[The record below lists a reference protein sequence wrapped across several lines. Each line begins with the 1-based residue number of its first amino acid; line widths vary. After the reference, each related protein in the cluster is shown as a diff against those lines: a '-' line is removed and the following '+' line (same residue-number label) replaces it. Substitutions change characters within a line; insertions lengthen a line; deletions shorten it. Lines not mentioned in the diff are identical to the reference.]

1 MPKRKCKFTDELKKK
16 YPCFRLGRDAS
27 EAECMTC
34 RAGTFVSVANK
45 GGSDLEAHV
54 HSAKHKT
61 AARGES
67 SSSKVTD
74 FFVSKTDTSVT
85 AAEGTLAFHTIKHH
99 NSYRSI
105 DCTSGLLRKIFPD
118 SVTAQKI
125 SSAGT
130 KTEAIVNAVI
140 APHSVE
146 VALEALK
153 EIPYCGVSTDGSNH
167 GAEKIFPL
175 LIQYFDWKNGG
186 LQSKLI
192 EIKSTPNESADT
204 ITEYIRETLEKKG
217 IFSKCI
223 AFTGDNCNTNFGG
236 IRRPEEGRNVFAKL
250 KKSLQN
256 ESLIGVGCPAHIL
269 NNCVHHGADTLD
281 VDIENI
287 IFKIYQHFHI
297 YTVRTENLKEYCEF
311 ADVEYRTLLSHSKTR
326 WLSLF
331 PGIERLLQMYPALK
345 AFFLSQEK
353 PPMLLKKFFEDEFSE
368 IYLCQMH
375 SLMCIFQTRI
385 KEMERENNSVV
396 EVKKILDKV
405 HTMLHE
411 RKTNNFMSL

>member
-99 NSYRSI
+99 NSYRSM

-146 VALEALK
+146 VA
-153 EIPYCGVSTDGSNH
+153 
-167 GAEKIFPL
+167 
-175 LIQYFDWKNGG
+175 
-186 LQSKLI
+186 
-192 EIKSTPNESADT
+192 
-204 ITEYIRETLEKKG
+204 R
-217 IFSKCI
+217 
-223 AFTGDNCNTNFGG
+223 
-236 IRRPEEGRNVFAKL
+236 
-250 KKSLQN
+250 
-256 ESLIGVGCPAHIL
+256 IL
-269 NNCVHHGADTLD
+269 
-281 VDIENI
+281 
-287 IFKIYQHFHI
+287 Y
-297 YTVRTENLKEYCEF
+297 
-311 ADVEYRTLLSHSKTR
+311 LLS
-326 WLSLF
+326 
-331 PGIERLLQMYPALK
+331 LLL
-345 AFFLSQEK
+345 
-353 PPMLLKKFFEDEFSE
+353 
-368 IYLCQMH
+368 
-375 SLMCIFQTRI
+375 
-385 KEMERENNSVV
+385 
-396 EVKKILDKV
+396 
-405 HTMLHE
+405 
-411 RKTNNFMSL
+411 